1 MSNIFASSIGK
12 KLIMSLA
19 GLFLILFLIVH
30 LSINLSLIFSDSR
43 EIFNKAAHFMSSNIL
58 IKIFEVI
65 LFGGFILHMFYG
77 LYLQIKNWFARGRRY
92 RIENFSQTS
101 FFSKFM
107 IHTAV
112 IIAVFLVL
120 HLMDFYFKVK
130 IVGDIPEVF
139 YNGKSYHD
147 LGLLVIEKFKIPGF
161 VLFYLACFVFLA
173 FHLLHGF
180 WSAFQTLGL
189 DHKVY
194 TPIIK
199 AAGILYTF
207 LVVAGFMLIPV
218 YIYFYM

>member
-19 GLFLILFLIVH
+19 GLFLILFLVVH
-30 LSINLSLIFSDSR
+30 LGINLSLIFSDSR

-58 IKIFEVI
+58 IKIFEVV

-77 LYLQIKNWFARGRRY
+77 VFLQLKNWFARGRRY

-107 IHTAV
+107 IHTAF
-112 IIAVFLVL
+112 IIAVFLVM
-120 HLMDFYFKVK
+120 HLTDFYFKAK
-130 IVGDIPEVF
+130 IFGEVPEVF

-147 LGLLVIEKFKIPGF
+147 MGLLVIEKFKIPGF
-161 VLFYLACFVFLA
+161 VIFYLACFVFLA

-194 TPIIK
+194 TPVIK
-199 AAGILYTF
+199 AAGILYTL
-207 LVVAGFMLIPV
+207 LVVGGFTLIPV

>member
-1 MSNIFASSIGK
+1 
-12 KLIMSLA
+12 
-19 GLFLILFLIVH
+19 
-30 LSINLSLIFSDSR
+30 
-43 EIFNKAAHFMSSNIL
+43 MSSNVL

-77 LYLQIKNWFARGRRY
+77 ILLQIKNWFARGRRY

-107 IHTAV
+107 IHTSF
-112 IIAVFLVL
+112 IILVFLVM
-120 HLMDFYFKVK
+120 HLMDFYFKAK
-130 IVGDIPEVF
+130 IFGDVPDVV
-139 YNGKSYHD
+139 YKGKLYHD
-147 LGLLVIEKFKIPGF
+147 LGIMVIEKFKIPGF
-161 VLFYLACFVFLA
+161 VIFYIICFVFLA

-194 TPIIK
+194 TPVIK
-199 AAGILYTF
+199 AAGILYTI
-207 LVVAGFMLIPV
+207 LVVAGFTFIPV

>member
-19 GLFLILFLIVH
+19 GLFLIVFLIVH

-58 IKIFEVI
+58 IKIFEVF

-77 LYLQIKNWFARGRRY
+77 VFLQLKNWVAKGRRY

-112 IIAVFLVL
+112 IILVFLVL
-120 HLMDFYFKVK
+120 HLTDFYFKAK
-130 IVGDIPEVF
+130 FFGDVPEAI

-161 VLFYLACFVFLA
+161 VIFYLACFVFLA

-194 TPIIK
+194 TPVIK
-199 AAGILYTF
+199 TAGILYTL
-207 LVVAGFMLIPV
+207 LVVAGFTLIPV

>member
-30 LSINLSLIFSDSR
+30 LGINLSLIFSDSR
-43 EIFNKAAHFMSSNIL
+43 EIFNKAAHFMASNVI

-77 LYLQIKNWFARGRRY
+77 ILLQLKNWFARGRRY

-112 IIAVFLVL
+112 VISVFLVI
-120 HLMDFYFKVK
+120 HLMDFYFKAK
-130 IVGDIPEVF
+130 IFGNVPEVL
-139 YNGKSYHD
+139 YDGKPYHD
-147 LGLLVIEKFKIPGF
+147 LGLLVIEKFKLPGF
-161 VLFYLACFVFLA
+161 VLFYIACFLFLA

-194 TPIIK
+194 TPVIK

-207 LVVAGFMLIPV
+207 LIVAGFTVIPV

>member
-19 GLFLILFLIVH
+19 GLFLIVFLVVH

-43 EIFNKAAHFMSSNIL
+43 EFFNRAAHFMSSNVL
-58 IKIFEVI
+58 IKIIEMV
-65 LFGGFILHMFYG
+65 LFGGLILHMFYG
-77 LYLQIKNWFARGRRY
+77 FYLQLKNWIARGRGY
-92 RIENFSQTS
+92 SVGNYSQTS

-112 IIAVFLVL
+112 VITVFLVI
-120 HLMDFYFKVK
+120 HLSDFYFKAK
-130 IVGDIPEVF
+130 IFGEVPEVF

-147 LGLLVIEKFKIPGF
+147 LGILVIEKFKIPGF
-161 VLFYLACFVFLA
+161 VIFYIACLLFLA
-173 FHLLHGF
+173 FHLFHGF

-194 TPIIK
+194 TPVIK
-199 AAGILYTF
+199 VIGILYT
-207 LVVAGFMLIPV
+207 VIITAGFILIPV
-218 YIYFYM
+218 YIYFIM

>member
-1 MSNIFASSIGK
+1 MSNIFASSIGR

-19 GLFLILFLIVH
+19 GLFLILFLVVH

-77 LYLQIKNWFARGRRY
+77 IFLQIKNWLARGRRY

-112 IIAVFLVL
+112 IIGVFLVL

-130 IVGDIPEVF
+130 IFGDVPEVI

-161 VLFYLACFVFLA
+161 VIFYLVCFVFLA

-194 TPIIK
+194 TPVIK

-207 LVVAGFMLIPV
+207 LVVAGFTLIPV
-218 YIYFYM
+218 YIFFYM

>member
-1 MSNIFASSIGK
+1 MSNIFTSSIGK

-19 GLFLILFLIVH
+19 GLFLITFLIVH

-43 EIFNKAAHFMSSNIL
+43 EIFNKAAHFMSSNVIV
-58 IKIFEVI
+58 KIIEFS

-77 LYLQIKNWFARGRRY
+77 LYLQIKNWIARGRRY
-92 RIENFSQTS
+92 RIGNYSQTS

-112 IIAVFLVL
+112 ILTVFLVI
-120 HLMDFYFKVK
+120 HLSDFYFKSKFLGGV
-130 IVGDIPEVF
+130 PEVF

-147 LGLLVIEKFKIPGF
+147 LGILVIEKFRIPGF
-161 VLFYLACFVFLA
+161 VIFYIACFLFLA

-194 TPIIK
+194 TPVIK
-199 AAGILYTF
+199 VFGILYT
-207 LVVAGFMLIPV
+207 VVITAGFILIPV
-218 YIYFYM
+218 FVYFKM

>member
-1 MSNIFASSIGK
+1 
-12 KLIMSLA
+12 
-19 GLFLILFLIVH
+19 
-30 LSINLSLIFSDSR
+30 
-43 EIFNKAAHFMSSNIL
+43 MSSNIL

-77 LYLQIKNWFARGRRY
+77 IYLQIKNWFARGRRY

>member
-1 MSNIFASSIGK
+1 MSNIFASSIGR

-19 GLFLILFLIVH
+19 GLFLIVFLVVH

-77 LYLQIKNWFARGRRY
+77 VFLQIKNWLARGRRY

-130 IVGDIPEVF
+130 IFGDVPEVF
-139 YNGKSYHD
+139 YNGRSYHD
-147 LGLLVIEKFKIPGF
+147 LGILVIEKFKIPGF
-161 VLFYLACFVFLA
+161 IIFYLACFVFLA

-194 TPIIK
+194 TPVIK
-199 AAGILYTF
+199 AAGILYTI

>member
-19 GLFLILFLIVH
+19 GLFLIMFLVVH
-30 LSINLSLIFSDSR
+30 LSINFSLIFSDSR

-58 IKIFEVI
+58 IKVFEVI

-77 LYLQIKNWFARGRRY
+77 VFLQLKNWFAKGRRY
-92 RIENFSQTS
+92 RIENFAQTS

-112 IIAVFLVL
+112 IILVFLVL
-120 HLMDFYFKVK
+120 HLTDFYFKAK
-130 IVGDIPEVF
+130 FSGDVPEAI

-161 VLFYLACFVFLA
+161 VIFYLACFIFLA

-199 AAGILYTF
+199 TVGILYTF
-207 LVVAGFMLIPV
+207 LVVAGFTLIPL

>member
-58 IKIFEVI
+58 VKIFEVI

-77 LYLQIKNWFARGRRY
+77 IFLQLLNWFARGRRY

-120 HLMDFYFKVK
+120 HLMDFYFKAK
-130 IVGDIPEVF
+130 IFGEVPEVL

-147 LGLLVIEKFKIPGF
+147 MGLLVIEKFKIPGF
-161 VLFYLACFVFLA
+161 VIFYLACFIFLA

-194 TPIIK
+194 TPVIK
-199 AAGILYTF
+199 GAGILYTF
-207 LVVAGFMLIPV
+207 LVIGGFALIPI

>member
-1 MSNIFASSIGK
+1 MSNIVASSLGK

-19 GLFLILFLIVH
+19 GLFLIIFLVIH

-43 EIFNKAAHFMSSNIL
+43 EVFNKAAHFMSSNVI
-58 IKIFEVI
+58 IKIIEIV

-77 LYLQIKNWFARGRRY
+77 FYLQIKNWIARGRVY
-92 RIENFSQTS
+92 NVANYSQTS

-112 IIAVFLVL
+112 IITVFLII
-120 HLMDFYFKVK
+120 HLSDFYFKSKFFGEV
-130 IVGDIPEVF
+130 PEVF

-147 LGLLVIEKFKIPGF
+147 LGILVIEKFKIPGF
-161 VLFYLACFVFLA
+161 VIFYIACFLFLA

-194 TPIIK
+194 TPVIKII
-199 AAGILYTF
+199 GILYTI
-207 LVVAGFMLIPV
+207 VITAGFILIPV
-218 YIYFYM
+218 YVYFKM